1 MKWKI
6 VTIKSISKQIRG
18 VSYTPKDVS
27 SVPLEGHIRLLR
39 ANNITESGIDLSDTV
54 FVNQKCISESQKL
67 KVGDIL
73 IAASSGSIKIV
84 GKAILIEDEI
94 NSSFGA
100 FCKVI
105 RPSENVDYRY
115 LSYYFRSSD
124 YRQKISH
131 LAAGANINNLR
142 NEDLDNLEIP
152 LPPLPIQKRIAE
164 ILDAADALRRKD
176 QELLSKYDE
185 LAQAIF
191 IDMFGDPVKNEKGW
205 EVKKLEEVINFPSGL
220 VDPRLNEYKDMY
232 HVGGD
237 NIDSKTGRIFGLKQA
252 KELGLIS
259 GKFYFTSNHILYN
272 KIRPYLNKVALP
284 DFNGICSADMYPLLP
299 KENEVLKEYLYF
311 IMRSPFFLDFADKQ
325 SRRANIPKINMT
337 EMSLFELP
345 VPPIEIQSKFISKL
359 GGLNKNIDSVSA
371 CSDLSTN
378 LFDSLLQQSF
388 KGELAK

>member
-1 MKWKI
+1 MSWKKVKLCSVAKI
-6 VTIKSISKQIRG
+6 GAGQSA
-18 VSYTPKDVS
+18 PKDSDFSVNDGLPFIRAGHLEQLIANDNIVALPTINEEKS
-27 SVPLEGHIRLLR
+27 SK
-39 ANNITESGIDLSDTV
+39 N
-54 FVNQKCISESQKL
+54 KL
-67 KVGDIL
+67 KVL
-73 IAASSGSIKIV
+73 KKGSILFAKS
-84 GKAILIEDEI
+84 GMSAMMNRAYLIEQD
-94 NSSFGA
+94 
-100 FCKVI
+100 V
-105 RPSENVDYRY
+105 
-115 LSYYFRSSD
+115 YYV
-124 YRQKISH
+124 SH
-131 LAAGANINNLR
+131 LASVTPNNSV
-142 NEDLDNLEIP
+142 LDSRFCYYFLKHFKTSKLIKDSSYPSIGLPDIENLEIP
-152 LPPLPIQKRIAE
+152 LPTLPIQMRIAE
-164 ILDAADALRRKD
+164 ILDAADALHRKD
-176 QELLSKYDE
+176 QMLLRKYDE

-205 EVKKLEEVINFPSGL
+205 KVKRLEEVIIFPSGL

-237 NIDSKTGRIFGLKQA
+237 NIDSRTGRIFGLKQA

-311 IMRSPFFLDFADKQ
+311 ILRSPFFLDFADKQ

-345 VPPIEIQSKFISKL
+345 VPPIDIQVKFISKL

-378 LFDSLLQQSF
+378 LFDSLLQQAF
-388 KGELAK
+388 KGELVK